1 MKIESQEG
9 KKSVN
14 QQDKYRSDSEVPIAV
29 SEEEVKLAEVIVQ
42 TNRSGGAQ
50 QSQPVSSGW
59 IARLCFCFPT
69 TNRRRRNERKGN
81 DPLLPP
87 QLPHLFGKPTLVLD
101 LDETL
106 VHASFIPGTAADLA
120 FSLDIDGRNYQIS
133 VLFRPGAQA
142 FLLSVSRLYE
152 VVIFTASLSVY
163 AEQVIDALDVK
174 GVVSA
179 RLFRDSCTYQDGA
192 YVKDLNLLG
201 RDLRRVVIVD
211 VLLT

>member
-1 MKIESQEG
+1 MQIESQEG

-14 QQDKYRSDSEVPIAV
+14 QQEKYRSDSEVPIAV

-42 TNRSGGAQ
+42 TNRSGVVQ
-50 QSQPVSSGW
+50 QSQPASGW

-69 TNRRRRNERKGN
+69 TNRRRRNERKDNG
-81 DPLLPP
+81 PLLPP

-106 VHASFIPGTAADLA
+106 AHASFTPGAAADLA
-120 FSLDIDGRNYQIS
+120 FSLDIEGRNYQIS

-179 RLFRDSCTYQDGA
+179 RLFRDSCTYQEGA

-201 RDLRRVVIVD
+201 RDLHRVVIVD
-211 VLLT
+211 VFLI